1 MGRKDVLPVKRKAH
15 SWRTVRKVL
24 RIGTLTWSER
34 GHSMACRE
42 CVHLHIVGGR
52 IIYARCLLGHALF
65 ERYGEGRLDVA
76 THTCPEEHSAAHV
89 VQNQID
95 RRLGKEMGEK

>member
-1 MGRKDVLPVKRKAH
+1 M
-15 SWRTVRKVL
+15 
-24 RIGTLTWSER
+24 RIGMLTWSER

-65 ERYGEGRLDVA
+65 ERYGEGRLDPV
-76 THTCPEEHSAAHV
+76 THTCPEEHGAAQV

-95 RRLGKEMGEK
+95 RRLGK